1 MTYLKE
7 LFTSVNP
14 TPSDVFKEDP
24 RCKTCNIKIKHSD
37 RELDDGDGI
46 TCTICFLKSLIK

>member
-46 TCTICFLKSLIK
+46 TCTIYFLKSLIK